1 LGQLAPADELVQKT
15 LARASSELELYPGGD
30 DLRAWV
36 FAAMHDIYVS
46 DMRALHA
53 GDPVEEQSAE
63 TAASPVPGGPLLLRD
78 LERALAQ
85 LDAEQRS
92 VLLLVVLE
100 GMGYEE
106 VARMLGVSVGT
117 VVARLSRAR
126 RKLRAILLAE
136 RKLTVVK

>member
-15 LARASSELELYPGGD
+15 LARASSELELYPDGD

-36 FAAMHDIYVS
+36 FAAMHDIYVR

-63 TAASPVPGGPLLLRD
+63 TAASPVPGPLLLRD

-106 VARMLGVSVGT
+106 VARMLDVSVGT